1 MSIFHFPQNYCH
13 VLFSSIKVHFLRII
27 GMGKACIPGLM
38 DPNTQES
45 FIWTEKKDMEYK
57 FSQTDQLLRWI
68 IHSSL
73 TIILFSSHNTKWNQ
87 ISFTHLQGLYH
98 ADERFGPGVMT
109 YPDGRQDVGL
119 WHRERLLRL
128 CTTLESGFSL
138 EDFPEHMRRL
148 PRNHLKQPQL
158 LLDVESSRETDQGL
172 SEDKDRFILPPDIES
187 YSTDSD
193 HLPIPRCLRR
203 ELDLHFF
210 GTSDVSKEQQ
220 SPSTALPL
228 QQRMNAHI
236 QRHR

>member
-1 MSIFHFPQNYCH
+1 MKQNLY
-13 VLFSSIKVHFLRII
+13 
-27 GMGKACIPGLM
+27 
-38 DPNTQES
+38 
-45 FIWTEKKDMEYK
+45 
-57 FSQTDQLLRWI
+57 
-68 IHSSL
+68 
-73 TIILFSSHNTKWNQ
+73 
-87 ISFTHLQGLYH
+87 THLQGLYH

-128 CTTLESGFSL
+128 CTTLEGGFSL
-138 EDFPEHMRRL
+138 EDFPEHMTRL
-148 PRNHLKQPQL
+148 PKKHLKQPQL
-158 LLDVESSRETDQGL
+158 PVDVESSRDTNQDQ
-172 SEDKDRFILPPDIES
+172 DRFILPPNIES

-210 GTSDVSKEQQ
+210 GTSDISTEQ
-220 SPSTALPL
+220 TALPL